1 MAADKI
7 RIVYRTL
14 DTKASGYWG
23 LLAAFGVMALIGAG
37 AAYTME
43 HAGHWITGMNNH
55 VVWGTPHVFA
65 VFLIVAASGALNV
78 ASVSS
83 VFGRDMYKPLA
94 RLSGLLALCL
104 LAGGLA
110 ALLLDLGRPDR
121 LLVTMTNIN
130 PTSIFSWNVI
140 LYSGFFAIVA
150 FYLWSMMDRKVGRFY
165 KPAAMSAFIWRL
177 ILTTGTG
184 SIFGFLVAREAY
196 DAAIMAPLFIAMSL
210 AFGKAIFML
219 VMLAAYTWTNRPLG
233 TVVLTRLQRLTGIMV
248 AATAYFLAVQ
258 HITGIYAAEHR
269 AYEAWL
275 LTGGSIYTSLFWL
288 VGVGIGIVVPL
299 VLLLH
304 PQMGGNRVAIVGASI
319 AVLVGGLAHIYV
331 IIIGGQ
337 AFPMVLFPGMD
348 VSSAVFDG
356 VVAPYAPS
364 LPEVLLG
371 IGGIGVALLL
381 LTMALGA
388 LRFLP
393 ESLAD
398 AVVAPNHVPA
408 AIDTSLEDGLEDGTG
423 DTSSAAVAT
432 PAE

>member
-1 MAADKI
+1 MAAHTKT
-7 RIVYRTL
+7 RIVYRAL
-14 DTKASGYWG
+14 DAKSSGYWG
-23 LLAAFGVMALIGAG
+23 LIAAFGLMALIGGG

-94 RLSGLLALCL
+94 RLSGLLALAL

-130 PTSIFSWNVI
+130 PTSIFSWNVV

-150 FYLWSMMDRKVGRFY
+150 GYLWTMMDRRGAGFY
-165 KPAAMSAFIWRL
+165 KPAALGAFVWRL

-210 AFGKAIFML
+210 AFGQAAFML
-219 VMLAAYTWTNRPLG
+219 VVLAAYTWANRPLG
-233 TVVLTRLQRLTGIMV
+233 DVVLTRLQRLTGIMV

-275 LTGGSIYTSLFWL
+275 LTGGSVYTSLFWL
-288 VGVGIGIVVPL
+288 IGVGIGIVVPL

-319 AVLVGGLAHIYV
+319 AVLIGGLTHIYV

-337 AFPMVLFPGMD
+337 AFPLVLFPGME

-356 VVAPYAPS
+356 VVAPYAPT

-381 LTMALGA
+381 LTIAVGA

-398 AVVAPNHVPA
+398 EVVDPDHVPA
-408 AIDTSLEDGLEDGTG
+408 AKD
-423 DTSSAAVAT
+423 AAHTAVPV

>member
-1 MAADKI
+1 MAAHSKS
-7 RIVYRTL
+7 RIVYRAL
-14 DTKASGYWG
+14 DAKSSGYWG
-23 LLAAFGVMALIGAG
+23 LIAAFGLMALIGGG

-83 VFGRDMYKPLA
+83 VFGKDMYKPLA
-94 RLSGLLALCL
+94 RLSGLLALAL

-150 FYLWSMMDRKVGRFY
+150 GYLWTMMDRRGSGY
-165 KPAAMSAFIWRL
+165 YMPAALGAFVWRL

-210 AFGKAIFML
+210 AFGQAVFML
-219 VMLAAYTWTNRPLG
+219 VVLAAYTWADRPLG
-233 TVVLTRLQRLTGIMV
+233 DVVLTRLQRLTGIMV

-275 LTGGSIYTSLFWL
+275 LAGGSVYTSIFWL
-288 VGVGIGIVVPL
+288 LGVGVGIVVPL

-319 AVLVGGLAHIYV
+319 AVQIGGLAHIYV

-337 AFPMVLFPGMD
+337 AFPLVLFPGME
-348 VSSAVFDG
+348 VSSARFDG
-356 VVAPYAPS
+356 VVAPYAPT

-371 IGGIGVALLL
+371 IGGVGVALLL
-381 LTMALGA
+381 LTIAVGA

-398 AVVAPNHVPA
+398 EVVDPDHVPA
-408 AIDTSLEDGLEDGTG
+408 AKDAAPKDGADASHE
-423 DTSSAAVAT
+423 AVPA